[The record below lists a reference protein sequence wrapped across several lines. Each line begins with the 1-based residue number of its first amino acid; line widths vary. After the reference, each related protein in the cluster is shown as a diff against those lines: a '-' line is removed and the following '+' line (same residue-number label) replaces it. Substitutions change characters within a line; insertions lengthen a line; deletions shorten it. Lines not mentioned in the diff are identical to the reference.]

1 VTHNKIKLLAV
12 SHQLSAR
19 NKIKFMNS
27 ILIVSTADTLKLA
40 EEIASALVENHEA
53 ACVNI
58 VPGIR
63 SVYRWEGKMTE
74 DEEVLLLI
82 KSVKEKFEA
91 IRYRIRSIHTYQI
104 PEVIALPITDGD
116 ANYLNWLRKQLSADS

>member
-1 VTHNKIKLLAV
+1 MSEIIV
-12 SHQLSAR
+12 LS
-19 NKIKFMNS
+19 
-27 ILIVSTADTLKLA
+27 TTDTLELA
-40 EEIASALVENHEA
+40 KKIASALVEECAA

-58 VPGIR
+58 VPGMHSI
-63 SVYRWEGKMTE
+63 YRWEGKIC
-74 DEEVLLLI
+74 EEAEFLLLI
-82 KSVKEKFEA
+82 KSKVEKFEA

>member
-1 VTHNKIKLLAV
+1 
-12 SHQLSAR
+12 
-19 NKIKFMNS
+19 MNS

-82 KSVKEKFEA
+82 KSVQEKFEA
-91 IRYRIRSIHTYQI
+91 IRSRIRNIHTYQT

-116 ANYLNWLRKQLSADS
+116 ANYLNWLRKQLSAES